1 MLQLLRLL
9 TPIRQEDEQIGR
21 PNDAIIV
28 DVGHTGVAV
37 ITGTPV
43 AEEYEEIRRT
53 NRAITV

>member
-9 TPIRQEDEQIGR
+9 TPIRQENEQIGR

-37 ITGTPV
+37 TGTPV